1 MEPNSLFQ
9 ALGATSDSG
18 AIGCCVRARLQ
29 CMDAMVRE
37 TRAALKSPVVEYSW
51 MRLGCLDAA
60 VRREGGMSCLTA
72 TVVRNV
78 GKKNKFVGVPD
89 IDFPLVLTVCWFASP
104 KFI

>member
-37 TRAALKSPVVEYSW
+37 TRAALKSPLW
-51 MRLGCLDAA
+51 NILGCDWDAA
-60 VRREGGMSCLTA
+60 AARREG
-72 TVVRNV
+72 
-78 GKKNKFVGVPD
+78 
-89 IDFPLVLTVCWFASP
+89 
-104 KFI
+104 